1 MPIILGPPGTGKTT
15 RLLGIV
21 EQFMERGVPPD
32 KIGYFAFTR
41 KAANEARTRA
51 VQRFKLE
58 YKDLPYFSTLH
69 ALAYRQL
76 GIRQNQLLV
85 RRHYREIAEWLKM
98 THRWANIGFTD
109 HGSWKGW
116 GYADP
121 FLEITTL
128 ARIMQRPL
136 REIYSQSRAIFYTDW
151 KQMDYV
157 NRGIQQFKKDEHLY
171 DYTDLLEYFVLRDVA
186 PRLEVLVID
195 EAQDLCALQW
205 RMVEKMAA
213 HAKHVYLA
221 GDDDQAIYRWAGADV
236 EHFVRL
242 DGQVEVLEKSFRIPS
257 KHYELSQQLLKRI
270 PGRREKAFHSRED
283 VGELVWHRH
292 SQEVDLT
299 VGQWLL
305 LARTNSAVDQLES
318 EVRQRGMLY
327 QRNGKSDL
335 DFDSIRAV
343 RIWEHLRSGG
353 RVLAEEVRMVY
364 SYMKTGVQIKYGFK
378 EMPEGK
384 DGVYYSIED
393 LKRNHGLMHSSQ
405 WETGLPNIPA
415 EDRRYIELCLRRGE
429 ALDKD
434 PRITISTIHGAKGGE
449 ADNVMLLTDVKRS
462 VKGMWRNDAHQTDD
476 EARVFYVGLTRS
488 KNALHMIHPMGK
500 AGYNFF

>member
-15 RLLGIV
+15 RLLSIV
-21 EQFMERGVPPD
+21 EQFMDQGVPPD
-32 KIGYFAFTR
+32 RIGYFAFTR
-41 KAANEARTRA
+41 KAANEARQRA
-51 VQRFKLE
+51 VVKFRLE
-58 YKDLPYFSTLH
+58 HKDLPYFSTLH

-76 GIRQNQLLV
+76 GVRHSQLLV
-85 RRHYREIAEWLKM
+85 KRHYREIADWLKM
-98 THRWANIGFTD
+98 THRWANLGFTD
-109 HGSWKGW
+109 QGSFKGW

-136 REIYSQSRAIFYTDW
+136 REVYSASRATLHTDW
-151 KQMDYV
+151 RHMDYV
-157 NRGIQQFKKDEHLY
+157 HRGIEQFKRDEHLY

-205 RMVEKMAA
+205 RMVEKMAK

-242 DGQVEVLEKSFRIPS
+242 DGQVEVLEQSFRIPA
-257 KHYELSQQLLKRI
+257 KHFEMSQKLLGKI
-270 PGRREKAFHSRED
+270 KGRRSKNFHSRTD
-283 VGELVWHRH
+283 VGELTWHRH

-299 VGQWLL
+299 MGNWLL
-305 LARTNSAVDQLES
+305 LARTNSGVNQLEQ

-327 QRNGKSDL
+327 MKNGKSDL
-335 DFDSIRAV
+335 DFDAIRAV
-343 RIWEHLRSGG
+343 RIWEHLRAGG
-353 RVLAEEVRMVY
+353 RATAEDVRMVY
-364 SYMKTGVQIKYGFK
+364 SYMATATQVKYGFK
-378 EMPEGK
+378 DMPDGK

-393 LKRNHGLMHSSQ
+393 LVRNHGLLHTNP
-405 WETGLPNIPA
+405 WNTGLSKIPA
-415 EDRRYIELCLRRGE
+415 EDKRYIELCLRKGE
-429 ALDKD
+429 TLDRD

-449 ADNVMLLTDVKRS
+449 ADNVLLVTDVKRN
-462 VKGMWRNDAHQTDD
+462 VKGMWKNDAHKEDD

-488 KNALHMIHPMGK
+488 KQSLHLIHPMGSS
-500 AGYNFF
+500 GYSFF